1 MGCKESEAEIKQ
13 RAELTCLKIGKT
25 RNMDALE
32 RANLI
37 QEFGISDART
47 IKDLL
52 SVIESA
58 YSLGYA
64 GAGELCVDLLVN
76 PNNMYPVK

>member
-1 MGCKESEAEIKQ
+1 
-13 RAELTCLKIGKT
+13 
-25 RNMDALE
+25 MDALE

-37 QEFGISDART
+37 QEFGISDPKT

-52 SVIESA
+52 SWIESA
-58 YSLGYA
+58 YSVGYA